1 MRWPKVIRL
10 VIALIILGAAAM
22 ATLLA
27 VIPFVVSTDA
37 IRVRLAQEI
46 SAWTGYSV
54 ELQQAPRLRVFPVL
68 RASLNGVALSKMT
81 DQRSTPWMSA
91 DRIDVELSPLDA
103 LMGRLSFSETHLI
116 RPHFNIVG
124 PVDNFP
130 GFLDA
135 ITKSNGRLGTA
146 IRAQKALLQNG
157 SNDNTTASKQAS
169 QPFGRVVIRDG
180 TISYAR
186 PNDDEEKSNAAEQQ
200 VTKLNATLDWPQT
213 SGVAS
218 LRGTAVWRDED
229 TQFNVSAAQALQLLA
244 GGTSEIAATLNAA
257 PINLSFVGR
266 ANISSDRF
274 FEGNLSTKTPSLN
287 GAARWL
293 SLPPII
299 GRTQIGNFSL
309 NSAITFTPQRLKF
322 ADVELKADEN
332 PARGVIEI
340 GFEKDQPAASATLAF
355 DRLDLKRF
363 FSVFVPLPDNQPLS
377 PNERNQTDRDL
388 IDTSFIDHAEL
399 DLRLSAQSA
408 TAGRINLS
416 DLAAAVQIRGGR
428 AMFDIGDAK
437 AFNGMLQANLQIVR
451 DLKSASGELR
461 FNATDINSAQL
472 FAALGLEKPL
482 INGTGR
488 FSLLL
493 KGPANR
499 WSTLLPKAQ
508 GNLTAQFGNGEV
520 QGFSLQDFLA
530 NAQNQRFFALERKD
544 NTSLPFTHLELKA
557 QLSEGVATIENA
569 RLNTPDQAVE
579 LAGIVPFITRSLAL
593 SGEVI
598 FPSPQPPASQDNT
611 QPTASPAKP
620 PLHFFVGGSWD
631 RPFISPALPGQ

>member
-124 PVDNFP
+124 PVDNFS

-186 PNDDEEKSNAAEQQ
+186 PNDDEEKSNAPEQQ

-213 SGVAS
+213 SGV
-218 LRGTAVWRDED
+218 
-229 TQFNVSAAQALQLLA
+229 
-244 GGTSEIAATLNAA
+244 
-257 PINLSFVGR
+257 
-266 ANISSDRF
+266 
-274 FEGNLSTKTPSLN
+274 
-287 GAARWL
+287 
-293 SLPPII
+293 
-299 GRTQIGNFSL
+299 
-309 NSAITFTPQRLKF
+309 
-322 ADVELKADEN
+322 
-332 PARGVIEI
+332 
-340 GFEKDQPAASATLAF
+340 
-355 DRLDLKRF
+355 
-363 FSVFVPLPDNQPLS
+363 
-377 PNERNQTDRDL
+377 
-388 IDTSFIDHAEL
+388 
-399 DLRLSAQSA
+399 
-408 TAGRINLS
+408 
-416 DLAAAVQIRGGR
+416 
-428 AMFDIGDAK
+428 
-437 AFNGMLQANLQIVR
+437 
-451 DLKSASGELR
+451 
-461 FNATDINSAQL
+461 
-472 FAALGLEKPL
+472 
-482 INGTGR
+482 
-488 FSLLL
+488 
-493 KGPANR
+493 
-499 WSTLLPKAQ
+499 
-508 GNLTAQFGNGEV
+508 
-520 QGFSLQDFLA
+520 
-530 NAQNQRFFALERKD
+530 
-544 NTSLPFTHLELKA
+544 
-557 QLSEGVATIENA
+557 
-569 RLNTPDQAVE
+569 
-579 LAGIVPFITRSLAL
+579 
-593 SGEVI
+593 
-598 FPSPQPPASQDNT
+598 
-611 QPTASPAKP
+611 
-620 PLHFFVGGSWD
+620 
-631 RPFISPALPGQ
+631 

>member
-1 MRWPKVIRL
+1 MRWSKLIRL
-10 VIALIILGAAAM
+10 VIALIILGAAAI

-68 RASLNGVALSKMT
+68 RASLNGVTLSKMT
-81 DQRSTPWMSA
+81 DQRSKPWMSA

-124 PVDNFP
+124 PVDNFS

-157 SNDNTTASKQAS
+157 SNDNAIASKQAS
-169 QPFGRVVIRDG
+169 QPFGRVVIRGG
-180 TISYAR
+180 TISYAP
-186 PNDDEEKSNAAEQQ
+186 PNDDGEKPYAPEQQ
-200 VTKLNATLDWPQT
+200 VTKLNATLEWPQT
-213 SGVAS
+213 SGAAS
-218 LRGTAVWRDED
+218 LRGTAVWRDEN
-229 TQFNVSAAQALQLLA
+229 TQFNVIAAQALQLLA
-244 GGTSEIAATLNAA
+244 GGNSEVTATFNATPLN
-257 PINLSFVGR
+257 ISFEGQ

-274 FEGNLSTKTPSLN
+274 FEGALTTKTPSLN
-287 GAARWL
+287 SAARWL

-299 GRTQIGNFSL
+299 GRTETGNFSL
-309 NSAITFTPQRLKF
+309 SSAVTFTPERLKLTN
-322 ADVELKADEN
+322 VELKADDN
-332 PARGVIEI
+332 PAKGVIEI

-355 DRLDLKRF
+355 DRLDLKRL
-363 FSVFVPLPDNQPLS
+363 FSVFVPLPDNRPLS
-377 PNERNQTDRDL
+377 PNERNQTARDL

-408 TAGRINLS
+408 SAGRINLS

-461 FNATDINSAQL
+461 FNATDIDSAQL

-482 INGTGR
+482 INGPGK

-508 GNLTAQFGNGEV
+508 GTLSAQFGKGQV

-530 NAQNQRFFALERKD
+530 NAQNQRFFALERED
-544 NTSLPFTHLELKA
+544 NSFQPFSQLELKA

-569 RLNTPDQAVE
+569 RLNTPDQTVE

-598 FPSPQPPASQDNT
+598 SPSPQPPASQDT
-611 QPTASPAKP
+611 QPPASPETP